1 MTNEDKRMVG
11 IDQMTINDLYVLL
24 NAIERAH
31 GLVFAMWSKDDI
43 KNIIETHE
51 LESDRSGTL
60 LQELWSTD
68 GQNAMSEYLNS
79 EHIIV
84 PFILKYQH
92 FKSTR
97 IPDGE
102 DAMSA
107 FLNS

>member
-1 MTNEDKRMVG
+1 MTEDKRMVG
-11 IDQMTINDLYVLL
+11 IDKMTINDLYVLL

-31 GLVFAMWSKDDI
+31 GIVFAMWGKDDI
-43 KNIIETHE
+43 KNIIETHKLDTERNGE
-51 LESDRSGTL
+51 LLE
-60 LQELWSTD
+60 ELWSED
-68 GQNAMSEYLNS
+68 GQSALSEYLNS

-92 FKSTR
+92 FKSTQ
-97 IPDGE
+97 ISDGD

>member
-11 IDQMTINDLYVLL
+11 IDKMTINDLYVLL

-31 GLVFAMWSKDDI
+31 GIVFAMWGKDDI

-51 LESDRSGTL
+51 LTERNGEL
-60 LQELWSTD
+60 LEELWSED
-68 GQNAMSEYLNS
+68 GQSALSEYLNS